1 MDVLVTAFVVGV
13 IFIGL
18 NRRDINNIRSQV
30 DEIVRVQSL
39 LDKKEK

>member
-1 MDVLVTAFVVGV
+1 MDILVTAFVVAL